1 MTIMSSEYKKY
12 RVSSAENLWQ
22 EVVVTV
28 HKGVI
33 VESSYKRGVEI
44 GSNFESMRKYWEQ
57 FEGENKYII
66 TEIKEEI

>member
-1 MTIMSSEYKKY
+1 MSSDYKKY

-44 GSNFESMRKYWEQ
+44 GSNFESMRRYWEQ

-66 TEIKEEI
+66 TEIKEEL